1 LGGVV
6 KTAKPVEHHK
16 PTVPVTC
23 LARVR
28 LNEKNLLVLTLMNTK
43 NALGFFVLG
52 LLMHTI
58 LVLMQS
64 FSVSAVEAES
74 SVRLIWLGFMSWV
87 VGGIGFAFITREGLV
102 RLPTLIT
109 AVVPARLLRPVEAQG
124 EQVQIQSVVR
134 VGITY

>member
-1 LGGVV
+1 
-6 KTAKPVEHHK
+6 
-16 PTVPVTC
+16 
-23 LARVR
+23 
-28 LNEKNLLVLTLMNTK
+28 MNTK

-52 LLMHTI
+52 LLMHAI

-74 SVRLIWLGFMSWV
+74 SVRLIWLEFMSWV
-87 VGGIGFAFITREGLV
+87 VGGVGFAFIAHEGLV
-102 RLPTLIT
+102 RLPTLIS